1 LSNQLKTLE
10 IYLEPADNKRLSS
23 LCGPFDENIKQIE
36 RRLGV
41 EIIHRDNFFKV
52 TGKLHSS
59 AAAVDIL
66 KNLYVDTQPVRGEI
80 GEIEPDNVH
89 LAITEEQ
96 EVPQS
101 AYGKEMFIKTRRGVI
116 KPRND
121 NQGLYRYR

>member
-1 LSNQLKTLE
+1 MSNQLKTLE

-59 AAAVDIL
+59 AGAVEIL
-66 KNLYVDTQPVRGEI
+66 KNLYIDTQPVRGEI

-89 LAITEEQ
+89 LAITESKALEQ
-96 EVPQS
+96 DTSSS
-101 AYGKEMFIKTRRGVI
+101 AYGTSLTCCMASST
-116 KPRND
+116 
-121 NQGLYRYR
+121 QL

>member
-1 LSNQLKTLE
+1 MSNQLKTLE

-59 AAAVDIL
+59 AGAV
-66 KNLYVDTQPVRGEI
+66 EI
-80 GEIEPDNVH
+80 YKHTPNTPNTYI
-89 LAITEEQ
+89 
-96 EVPQS
+96 
-101 AYGKEMFIKTRRGVI
+101 
-116 KPRND
+116 
-121 NQGLYRYR
+121 